1 MRLSDNT
8 RGAIYM
14 NVAMLAFT
22 LNDSLV
28 KAVTATLPLFQAI
41 ALRGAV
47 ATAALLALAAM
58 SGALVVPRG
67 QALVALSLRT
77 LAEIGGTVFFLGA
90 LTQMPLANLSAIM
103 QSMPLAVTLAAAII
117 FRERVSPAQ
126 LAAILIGMGGVLLI
140 IRPGTQGFDVWSV
153 MGLAS
158 VACVVV
164 RDLATRVMPTSL
176 PSVTVAVA
184 ASAGVMLTGIAVTLV
199 QGWQPVSLQQ
209 FGLVSGAAAFLVVGY
224 LFVVKMMR
232 VGSIAV
238 IAPFR
243 YTALLWALV
252 LGWVIFGTFPDHLTL
267 LGAGI
272 IVATGLFTLYHGSR
286 QRPGAVVRPES
297 RPIGVKPGR

>member
-1 MRLSDNT
+1 MRLSDNA
-8 RGAIYM
+8 RGALYM

-28 KAVTATLPLFQAI
+28 KAVTAALPLFQAI
-41 ALRGAV
+41 ALRGLF
-47 ATAALLALAAM
+47 ATAALLALAAL
-58 SGALVVPRG
+58 SGGLVLPRG
-67 QALVALSLRT
+67 RALGALSLRT

-103 QSMPLAVTLAAAII
+103 QSMPLAVTLAAALV
-117 FRERVSPAQ
+117 FGERVGPAQ
-126 LAAILIGMGGVLLI
+126 LAAIGIGMTGVLLI
-140 IRPGTQGFDVWSV
+140 IRPGTEGFDIWSV

-164 RDLATRVMPTSL
+164 RDLSTRAMPASL

-184 ASAGVMLTGIAVTLV
+184 ASAGVTLTGVAGTVV
-199 QGWQPVSLQQ
+199 RGWQPVTLHQLA
-209 FGLVSGAAAFLVVGY
+209 LVAGAAAFLVVGY

-243 YTALLWALV
+243 YTALLWALL
-252 LGWVIFGTFPDHLTL
+252 LGWVIFDTFPDHLTL
-267 LGAGI
+267 LGAAI
-272 IVATGLFTLYHGSR
+272 IVATGLFTLYHGGR
-286 QRPGAVVRPES
+286 QRAGAAVPPDS
-297 RPIGVKPGR
+297 RPHGAKSGN

>member
-1 MRLSDNT
+1 MPMSDNA

-22 LNDSLV
+22 LNDTCM
-28 KAVTATLPLFQAI
+28 KAVAETMPLFQAI
-41 ALRGAV
+41 ALRGLV
-47 ATAALLALAAM
+47 STAALLILAIV
-58 SGALVVPRG
+58 SGALVLPRG
-67 QALVALSLRT
+67 RALNALSVRT

-103 QSMPLAVTLAAAII
+103 QSMPLAVTLAAAVV

-126 LAAILIGMGGVLLI
+126 LVAILVGMGGVLLI
-140 IRPGTQGFDVWSV
+140 IRPGTAGFDIWSV

-164 RDLATRVMPTSL
+164 RDLVTRSMPSSL
-176 PSVTVAVA
+176 PSVMVAVA
-184 ASAGVMLTGIAVTLV
+184 AAAAVAATGLAVTMV
-199 QGWQPVSLQQ
+199 RGWLPVSAQELA
-209 FGLVSGAAAFLVVGY
+209 LVVGAAVFLVVGY

-232 VGSIAV
+232 VGSIAA

-243 YTALLWALV
+243 YTALIWALL
-252 LGWVIFGTFPDHLTL
+252 LGWTMFGTFPDGQTL

-272 IVATGLFTLYHGSR
+272 IVATGLFTLYLGGR
-286 QRPGAVVRPES
+286 QQGAAPVPPES
-297 RPIGVKPGR
+297 RPMGAGTGS